1 MHHLVGLVTFALL
14 LSPLEAGAQDFA
26 LQGSAVSSSAAE
38 MAETPGLKSASTA
51 FWFSFLSTAVPASV
65 GAWDVFR
72 SGSSDSVVPG
82 IMLVAAGLF
91 GPSVGHFYA
100 GRPGPAWVGIGIR
113 TVAGLGIA
121 VAAAEQL
128 GEGTEYTLEWLAV
141 AGAFLGGASVVW
153 DIATAPHSAHVH
165 NDKIRREHATV
176 GIAPSFGAAG
186 PGLCA
191 VVTF

>member
-1 MHHLVGLVTFALL
+1 
-14 LSPLEAGAQDFA
+14 
-26 LQGSAVSSSAAE
+26 
-38 MAETPGLKSASTA
+38 
-51 FWFSFLSTAVPASV
+51 
-65 GAWDVFR
+65 
-72 SGSSDSVVPG
+72 
-82 IMLVAAGLF
+82 
-91 GPSVGHFYA
+91 
-100 GRPGPAWVGIGIR
+100 
-113 TVAGLGIA
+113 VAGLGIA